1 MNFKESKLSKSLQ
14 FIDSHLNFSPLGRWH
29 EEKTRRKLVQD
40 SNPMSN
46 PATVSTEQP
55 PEKCPSPKGLI
66 RLKETKF
73 IDVHDVLERKK
84 KDRQSLSNQKNAS
97 FLPSYFI
104 PVATSSVKEVLHIT
118 VVDTLGIVVYWCLSR
133 YLIINSIS
141 ELILGYLSRSQ
152 YPVFG
157 ASQTE
162 MICLL
167 SCPKHW
173 C

>member
-118 VVDTLGIVVYWCLSR
+118 VVDTLWNCSILVPVSIPYNKLDIRTDPRISKSF
-133 YLIINSIS
+133 SIS
-141 ELILGYLSRSQ
+141 RVRCITNGNDLFFKLS
-152 YPVFG
+152 
-157 ASQTE
+157 
-162 MICLL
+162 
-167 SCPKHW
+167 
-173 C
+173 